1 MNTCITV
8 LVISVLLSFFVS
20 GILYIN
26 DLVDGKFVILCTAVP
41 PVLVVAIILLIAF
54 SLINYIL
61 NIKTK
66 NMDVFNKVK
75 DAFLTFL
82 GVCFFIGLFA
92 LMFLGISHDANKI
105 RKNESYV
112 GKQVVIDS
120 DTTTI
125 TNFSRGGWG
134 VPYGLN
140 LSNGGILSPDAVEQ
154 FIIE

>member
-1 MNTCITV
+1 MNTFITV
-8 LVISVLLSFFVS
+8 WVISVLLSFFIS

-26 DLVDGKFVILCTAVP
+26 DLVDGKFVVLCTAVP

-75 DAFLTFL
+75 DAFLSFL

-92 LMFLGISHDANKI
+92 LMFLGISHDANKF
-105 RKNESYV
+105 RQNESYV
-112 GKQVVIDS
+112 GKQVVIDG

-134 VPYGLN
+134 VPYGFN

-154 FIIE
+154 FIIK

>member
-8 LVISVLLSFFVS
+8 WIISVLLSFFIS

-26 DLVDGKFVILCTAVP
+26 DLVDGKFVVLCTAIP

-75 DAFLTFL
+75 DAFLSFL
-82 GVCFFIGLFA
+82 GVCFFIGIFA
-92 LMFLGISHDANKI
+92 LMFLGISHDANKF
-105 RKNESYV
+105 RQNESYV
-112 GKQVVIDS
+112 GKQVVIDG

-134 VPYGLN
+134 VPYGFN
-140 LSNGGILSPDAVEQ
+140 LSNGGLLSPDAVEQ

>member
-1 MNTCITV
+1 MNTFIIV
-8 LVISVLLSFFVS
+8 WVISALLSFFIS
-20 GILYIN
+20 GILYVN
-26 DLVDGKFVILCTAVP
+26 DVVDGKFVVLCTAVP

-75 DAFLTFL
+75 DAFLSFL

-92 LMFLGISHDANKI
+92 LMFLGISHDANKF
-105 RKNESYV
+105 RQNESYV
-112 GKQVVIDS
+112 GKQVVIDG

-134 VPYGLN
+134 VPYGFN

-154 FIIE
+154 FIIK

>member
-1 MNTCITV
+1 MQAKTT
-8 LVISVLLSFFVS
+8 
-20 GILYIN
+20 GIYFEVNIDKFDLYNKIM
-26 DLVDGKFVILCTAVP
+26 KP
-41 PVLVVAIILLIAF
+41 SYLIP
-54 SLINYIL
+54 
-61 NIKTK
+61 
-66 NMDVFNKVK
+66 
-75 DAFLTFL
+75 
-82 GVCFFIGLFA
+82 FIGLFA

-112 GKQVVIDS
+112 GKQVVIDG

-140 LSNGGILSPDAVEQ
+140 LSNGGLLSPDAVEQ

>member
-8 LVISVLLSFFVS
+8 WIISVLLSFFIS

-26 DLVDGKFVILCTAVP
+26 DLVDGKFVVLCTAVP
-41 PVLVVAIILLIAF
+41 PLLIVAIITLIAF

-112 GKQVVIDS
+112 GKQVVIDG

-134 VPYGLN
+134 VPYGFN

>member
-1 MNTCITV
+1 MNTFITV
-8 LVISVLLSFFVS
+8 WIISVLLSFFIS

-41 PVLVVAIILLIAF
+41 PLLIIAIITLIAF
-54 SLINYIL
+54 SFINYVL
-61 NIKTK
+61 SMNTNFK
-66 NMDVFNKVK
+66 NVFNKVK

-92 LMFLGISHDANKI
+92 LMFLGISHDANNI

-112 GKQVVIDS
+112 GKQVVIDG

-140 LSNGGILSPDAVEQ
+140 LSNGGLLSPDAVEQ
-154 FIIE
+154 FIIK

>member
-1 MNTCITV
+1 MNTFITV
-8 LVISVLLSFFVS
+8 WIISVLLSFFVS
-20 GILYIN
+20 GILYAFN
-26 DLVDGKFVILCTAVP
+26 VVDGKFVVLCTALP
-41 PVLVVAIILLIAF
+41 PVLVIAIILLIAF
-54 SLINYIL
+54 SFTNYVL
-61 NIKTK
+61 NMNTNFK
-66 NMDVFNKVK
+66 NVFNKAK
-75 DAFLTFL
+75 DAFLSFL
-82 GVCFFIGLFA
+82 GVCFFISLFA
-92 LMFLGISHDANKI
+92 LMFYGISHDANKL

-112 GKQVVIDS
+112 GKQVVIDG

>member
-1 MNTCITV
+1 MNTFITV
-8 LVISVLLSFFVS
+8 WVISVLLSFFIS

-26 DLVDGKFVILCTAVP
+26 DLVDGKFVVLCTAVP

-92 LMFLGISHDANKI
+92 LMFLGISHDANNI

-112 GKQVVIDS
+112 GKQVVIDG

-134 VPYGLN
+134 VPYGFN

-154 FIIE
+154 FIIK

>member
-8 LVISVLLSFFVS
+8 WIISVLLSFFIS

-26 DLVDGKFVILCTAVP
+26 DVVDVKFVVLCTAVP
-41 PVLVVAIILLIAF
+41 PLLIVAIITLIAF

-112 GKQVVIDS
+112 GKQVVIDG

-134 VPYGLN
+134 VPYGFN

>member
-1 MNTCITV
+1 MNTNFKNV
-8 LVISVLLSFFVS
+8 F
-20 GILYIN
+20 
-26 DLVDGKFVILCTAVP
+26 
-41 PVLVVAIILLIAF
+41 
-54 SLINYIL
+54 
-61 NIKTK
+61 TK
-66 NMDVFNKVK
+66 AK
-75 DAFLTFL
+75 DAFLSFL

-92 LMFLGISHDANKI
+92 LMFLGISHDANEI

-112 GKQVVIDS
+112 GKQVVIDG

-125 TNFSRGGWG
+125 TNFSHGKG